1 MTGQEG
7 VSVECVLCDVYDHRD
22 EADSHVVVVGGT
34 VFTMLN
40 KFPYSS
46 GHLMVVPVRHVR
58 SLPEL
63 DDAEL
68 LDAMHAVGQAMKV
81 LEQVYGPDGFNVGI
95 NDGEAAGASLPH
107 IHIHVVPRWSG
118 DTNFMPVISGTKVM
132 PESLTDSAVRLREA
146 YHNL

>member
-22 EADSHVVVVGGT
+22 EDDSHVVAVGGT

-81 LEQVYGPDGFNVGI
+81 LEQVYVRRDLLQYRHPLLLQEMPI
-95 NDGEAAGASLPH
+95 RSL
-107 IHIHVVPRWSG
+107 
-118 DTNFMPVISGTKVM
+118 
-132 PESLTDSAVRLREA
+132 
-146 YHNL
+146 

>member
-1 MTGQEG
+1 
-7 VSVECVLCDVYDHRD
+7 
-22 EADSHVVVVGGT
+22 
-34 VFTMLN
+34 
-40 KFPYSS
+40 
-46 GHLMVVPVRHVR
+46 MVVPVRHVR

>member
-7 VSVECVLCDVYDHRD
+7 PRVDCVLCDVYHHRKD
-22 EADSHVVVVGGT
+22 GASHVVADGGS

-40 KFPYSS
+40 KYPYSS

-63 DDAEL
+63 TDTEL
-68 LDAMHAVGQAMKV
+68 LDAMHAVNRAMEV
-81 LEQVYGPDGFNVGI
+81 IRQVYGPEGFNVGV

-107 IHIHVVPRWSG
+107 VHIHVVPRWSG
-118 DTNFMPVISGTKVM
+118 DTNFMPVISETKVM
-132 PESLTDSAVRLREA
+132 PETLSDTAARLREG
-146 YHNL
+146 YGRG